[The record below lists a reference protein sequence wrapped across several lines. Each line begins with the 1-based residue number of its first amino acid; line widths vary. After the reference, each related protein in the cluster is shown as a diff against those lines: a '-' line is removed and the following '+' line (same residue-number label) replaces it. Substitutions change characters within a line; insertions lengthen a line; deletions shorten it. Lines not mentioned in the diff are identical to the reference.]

1 MRHQITVTVNGETE
15 FLEVESHRT
24 LLQVLREDLDLTGTK
39 NGCNSG
45 ECGACTVLFD
55 GEPVNAC
62 LALAVEADGHEVVT
76 IEGLAQEGALD
87 PLQRAFINRNAVQCG
102 FCTPGMIISA
112 RALLERNP
120 QPSEM
125 EIRQAISGNL
135 CRCTGYTRIV
145 EAVQEAAERGN
156 ATVVMQPSAWYAV
169 V

>member
-1 MRHQITVTVNGETE
+1 VYLGVSSERTVRHQITLTVNGETE

-24 LLQVLREDLDLTGTK
+24 LLQVLREDLGLTGTK
-39 NGCNSG
+39 DGCNSG

-62 LALAVEADGHEVVT
+62 LILAVEADEHEVVT
-76 IEGLAQEGALD
+76 IEGLTQDGTLD

-112 RALLERNP
+112 KALLNRNP
-120 QPSEM
+120 RPSEM
-125 EIRQAISGNL
+125 EIRQAIAGNL

-145 EAVQEAAERGN
+145 EAVQEV
-156 ATVVMQPSAWYAV
+156 TKCI
-169 V
+169 

>member
-1 MRHQITVTVNGETE
+1 MRHQIILTVNGEVE
-15 FLEVESHRT
+15 FLEVESYRT

-45 ECGACTVLFD
+45 ECGACTVFFD

-62 LALAVEADGHEVVT
+62 LVLAVEADGHEVAT
-76 IEGLAQEGALD
+76 IEGLAQDGALD
-87 PLQRAFINRNAVQCG
+87 PLQQAFINCNAVQCG

-125 EIRQAISGNL
+125 EIRQAIAGNL

-145 EAVQEAAERGN
+145 EAVQEVAECI
-156 ATVVMQPSAWYAV
+156 
-169 V
+169 

>member
-1 MRHQITVTVNGETE
+1 MRHRITVTVNGETE

-39 NGCNSG
+39 DGCNSG

-62 LALAVEADGHEVVT
+62 LVLAVEADGHEVIT
-76 IEGLAQEGALD
+76 IEGLSQDGVLD
-87 PLQRAFINRNAVQCG
+87 TLQRAFINRNAVQCG

-112 RALLERNP
+112 RALLDRNP
-120 QPSEM
+120 RPSEM
-125 EIRQAISGNL
+125 EIRQAIAGNL

-145 EAVQEAAERGN
+145 EAVQGAAECI
-156 ATVVMQPSAWYAV
+156 
-169 V
+169 

>member
-1 MRHQITVTVNGETE
+1 MRHQIILTVNGEVE
-15 FLEVESHRT
+15 FLEVESYRT

-45 ECGACTVLFD
+45 ECGACTVFFD

-62 LALAVEADGHEVVT
+62 LVLAVEADGHEVAT
-76 IEGLAQEGALD
+76 IEGLAQDGALD
-87 PLQRAFINRNAVQCG
+87 PLQQAFINCNAVQCG

-112 RALLERNP
+112 RALLDRNP

-125 EIRQAISGNL
+125 EIRQAIAGNL

-145 EAVQEAAERGN
+145 EAVQEVAECI
-156 ATVVMQPSAWYAV
+156 
-169 V
+169 

>member
-1 MRHQITVTVNGETE
+1 MRHQITLTVNGETE

-24 LLQVLREDLDLTGTK
+24 LLQVLRENLDLTGTK
-39 NGCNSG
+39 DGCNGG

-62 LALAVEADGHEVVT
+62 LILAVEADGHEVVT
-76 IEGLAQEGALD
+76 IEGLAQDGALD

-112 RALLERNP
+112 RALLDRNP
-120 QPSEM
+120 QPGEM
-125 EIRQAISGNL
+125 EIRQAIAGNL

-145 EAVQEAAERGN
+145 EAVQEAAKCI
-156 ATVVMQPSAWYAV
+156 
-169 V
+169 

>member
-1 MRHQITVTVNGETE
+1 MYLGVSSERTVRHQITLTVNGETE

-24 LLQVLREDLDLTGTK
+24 LLQVLREDLGLTGTK
-39 NGCNSG
+39 DGCNSG

-62 LALAVEADGHEVVT
+62 LILAVEADEHEVVT
-76 IEGLAQEGALD
+76 IEGLTQDGTLD

-112 RALLERNP
+112 KALLNRNP
-120 QPSEM
+120 RPSEM
-125 EIRQAISGNL
+125 EIRQAIAGNL

-145 EAVQEAAERGN
+145 EAVQEV
-156 ATVVMQPSAWYAV
+156 TKCI
-169 V
+169 

>member
-1 MRHQITVTVNGETE
+1 MRHQIILTVNGEVE
-15 FLEVESHRT
+15 FLEVESYRT

-45 ECGACTVLFD
+45 ECGACTVFFD

-62 LALAVEADGHEVVT
+62 LVLAVEADGHEVVT
-76 IEGLAQEGALD
+76 IEGLAQDGALD

-112 RALLERNP
+112 RALLDRNP

-125 EIRQAISGNL
+125 EIRQAIAGNL

-145 EAVQEAAERGN
+145 EAVQEVAECI
-156 ATVVMQPSAWYAV
+156 
-169 V
+169 

>member
-1 MRHQITVTVNGETE
+1 MRHRITVTVNGETE

-62 LALAVEADGHEVVT
+62 LVLAVEADGHEVIT
-76 IEGLAQEGALD
+76 IEGLAQKGALD

-112 RALLERNP
+112 RALLDRNP

-125 EIRQAISGNL
+125 EIRQAIAGNL

-145 EAVQEAAERGN
+145 EAVQEAAECI
-156 ATVVMQPSAWYAV
+156 
-169 V
+169 

>member
-1 MRHQITVTVNGETE
+1 MRHQITLTVNGETE

-39 NGCNSG
+39 DGCNGG

-62 LALAVEADGHEVVT
+62 LVLAVEADGHEVVT
-76 IEGLAQEGALD
+76 VEGLAQDGALD

-112 RALLERNP
+112 RALLDRNP
-120 QPSEM
+120 RPSEM
-125 EIRQAISGNL
+125 EIRQAIAGNL

-145 EAVQEAAERGN
+145 EAVQEIAKL
-156 ATVVMQPSAWYAV
+156 
-169 V
+169 

>member
-1 MRHQITVTVNGETE
+1 MRHQIILTVNGEVE
-15 FLEVESHRT
+15 FLEVESYRT

-39 NGCNSG
+39 NGCDSG

-62 LALAVEADGHEVVT
+62 LVLGVEADGHEVVT
-76 IEGLAQEGALD
+76 IEGLAQDGALD

-102 FCTPGMIISA
+102 FCTPGMLISA
-112 RALLERNP
+112 RALLDRNP

-125 EIRQAISGNL
+125 EIRQAIAGNL

-145 EAVQEAAERGN
+145 EAVQEVAECI
-156 ATVVMQPSAWYAV
+156 
-169 V
+169 